1 MVGSCAVNEGD
12 EIMCVR
18 NNGQL
23 IRTRVVDIPVRGRA
37 TKGVILTRLGKGERI
52 EICMAQIEPAYRNN
66 RNIATEKIQ
75 S

>member
-1 MVGSCAVNEGD
+1 MVGRGAVNEGD

-23 IRTRVVDIPVRGRA
+23 IRTRVADIPVRGRA

-66 RNIATEKIQ
+66 RIIATEKIQ

>member
-23 IRTRVVDIPVRGRA
+23 IRTRVADIPVRGRA

-52 EICMAQIEPAYRNN
+52 EDLVPIYSAVSE
-66 RNIATEKIQ
+66 
-75 S
+75 